1 MKKLIFFTWLIACC
15 GMSYAQTISWA
26 HLQWEAA
33 TTVQTGDEFEALGL
47 VFAAGIT
54 DAAEPDGAAIK
65 AQLGYGQTANPT
77 DASWTWKDAPFNGTW
92 GQNLAYQVKT
102 DPMNVAGV
110 FHYSFRF
117 RLADVDEWAYAGSD
131 GLWDETEHPC
141 KTFTVTSSD
150 VYTISW
156 AHLQWEASTTV
167 NAGAD
172 FEAMGLAFAE
182 GLTNAETKK
191 HDAISAQI
199 GYGASDNPTDPEWTW
214 KDAAFHSEWGNNF
227 AYQEKIASPSVNGT
241 YYYSFRFKI
250 NESYGVWVYAGVN
263 GLWENSEHPCKTF
276 EVVGGTEPEH
286 TALLNVDSDNEE
298 TFIYDIL
305 GNRLVAPQKGI
316 NIINGKKV
324 FIH

>member
-1 MKKLIFFTWLIACC
+1 M
-15 GMSYAQTISWA
+15 
-26 HLQWEAA
+26 
-33 TTVQTGDEFEALGL
+33 TVSGT
-47 VFAAGIT
+47 VT
-54 DAAEPDGAAIK
+54 
-65 AQLGYGQTANPT
+65 NN
-77 DASWTWKDAPFNGTW
+77 KDVYLSN
-92 GQNLAYQVKT
+92 
-102 DPMNVAGV
+102 
-110 FHYSFRF
+110 
-117 RLADVDEWAYAGSD
+117 AGSD

-241 YYYSFRFKI
+241 YYGKWYI
-250 NESYGVWVYAGVN
+250 
-263 GLWENSEHPCKTF
+263 
-276 EVVGGTEPEH
+276 
-286 TALLNVDSDNEE
+286 LLFFPIQN
-298 TFIYDIL
+298 
-305 GNRLVAPQKGI
+305 Q
-316 NIINGKKV
+316 
-324 FIH
+324 